1 MLFALVCKD
10 KPDHLQVR
18 LDNRPAHVDFL
29 NALNAN
35 GGLAFAGPFL
45 GADGKP
51 DGNTGK
57 TLQEAF
63 GMDKNALQSAGILR
77 QVIVVKDPSTGQ
89 LMVKENEVLGPMAY
103 LETTT
108 SLKLNAENT
117 SRCFEIPLDESA
129 EQTRNPP
136 SVFPFPFSSFRAR
149 RGRSSFAIGPPT
161 GPVNSLCNR

>member
-51 DGNTGK
+51 DGS
-57 TLQEAF
+57 LVVIEAA
-63 GMDKNALQSAGILR
+63 DHAAAEALASQDPYAKAGLFQSVDIRAW
-77 QVIVVKDPSTGQ
+77 
-89 LMVKENEVLGPMAY
+89 NW
-103 LETTT
+103 
-108 SLKLNAENT
+108 
-117 SRCFEIPLDESA
+117 
-129 EQTRNPP
+129 
-136 SVFPFPFSSFRAR
+136 VFNKPA
-149 RGRSSFAIGPPT
+149 A
-161 GPVNSLCNR
+161 